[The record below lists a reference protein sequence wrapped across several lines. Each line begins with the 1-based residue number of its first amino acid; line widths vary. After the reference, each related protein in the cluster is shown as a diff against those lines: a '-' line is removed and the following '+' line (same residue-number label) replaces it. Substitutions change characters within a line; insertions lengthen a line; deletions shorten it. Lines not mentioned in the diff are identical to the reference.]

1 MSVSL
6 SLFAGA
12 GQQFFTDN
20 GVPLAG
26 GLVYTYAAGTTTP
39 QATYTA
45 STGSVANSNPIVLDS
60 AGRVPYEIWLT
71 NNVSYKFIVKDSTFV
86 QIGSYDN
93 LTGQGTVLSDLYVG
107 GNVTISGNLTVTG
120 STIQNRPSFSAY
132 LAANQSVTTN
142 TVTKVTINTEEWDT
156 NTNFDTT
163 TYRFQPTIAG
173 YYQING
179 GIYATGVANT
189 QSAAYVYIYKN
200 GTAYKGASSGLY
212 SYSSISGAN
221 GVIASVVYLNGTSD
235 YVELWGINI
244 QTGPVFGGGNTGLTY
259 FNGAYISA

>member
-132 LAANQSVTTN
+132 LVANQSVTTN
-142 TVTKVTINTEEWDT
+142 TATKVTINTEEWDT

-179 GIYATGVANT
+179 CVYLTGTTNT
-189 QSAAYVYIYKN
+189 QGNAYVYIYKN
-200 GTAYKGASSGLY
+200 GSAYKQGDSITTTAADGTGLTFV
-212 SYSSISGAN
+212 IST
-221 GVIASVVYLNGTSD
+221 IVYFNGTSD
-235 YVELWGINI
+235 YIELYASNQ
-244 QTGPVFGGGNTGLTY
+244 QTNPVFGGGQALTY
-259 FNGAYISA
+259 FNGAYLSA